1 MRKQT
6 LTLVL
11 FMLSF
16 LPSAAQ
22 IGNYRQDFAIGVNGG
37 YAFTNFRFTPKVNQ
51 GLHGGV
57 TGGLTWRYTCEKYFS
72 SICAIVGEVNYA
84 QMGWKESILDYD
96 DNPVINESTGLAE
109 KYSRTINYV
118 QVPVFAR
125 LGWGREVK
133 GVQFFV
139 QAGPQFGYFLSEKTK
154 MNFELEKRNTT
165 DRVNQVIE
173 QDTMAVENK
182 FDYGIAGGV
191 GVEFSHP
198 SVGHFILEGRYYYG
212 LGNIYGDTKK
222 DFFASSN
229 MGSIMIKLSW
239 LFDIKRTK
247 NVTRK

>member
-1 MRKQT
+1 
-6 LTLVL
+6 
-11 FMLSF
+11 MLSL

-57 TGGLTWRYTCEKYFS
+57 MGGLTWRYTCEKYFS

-154 MNFELEKRNTT
+154 MNFELEKRNTS

>member
-11 FMLSF
+11 FMLSL

-57 TGGLTWRYTCEKYFS
+57 MGGLTWRYTCEKYFS

-154 MNFELEKRNTT
+154 MNFELEKRNTS

>member
-1 MRKQT
+1 
-6 LTLVL
+6 
-11 FMLSF
+11 MLSF

>member
-1 MRKQT
+1 
-6 LTLVL
+6 
-11 FMLSF
+11 MLSL

-37 YAFTNFRFTPKVNQ
+37 YAFTTFRFTPKVNQ

-57 TGGLTWRYTCEKYFS
+57 MGGLTWRYTCEKYFS

-154 MNFELEKRNTT
+154 MNFELEKRNTS

>member
-1 MRKQT
+1 
-6 LTLVL
+6 
-11 FMLSF
+11 MLSL

>member
-1 MRKQT
+1 
-6 LTLVL
+6 
-11 FMLSF
+11 MLSL

-57 TGGLTWRYTCEKYFS
+57 MGGLTWRYTCEKYFS

>member
-1 MRKQT
+1 
-6 LTLVL
+6 
-11 FMLSF
+11 MLSL

-57 TGGLTWRYTCEKYFS
+57 MGGLTWRYTCEKYFS

-239 LFDIKRTK
+239 LFDIKGTK

>member
-1 MRKQT
+1 
-6 LTLVL
+6 
-11 FMLSF
+11 MLSL

-22 IGNYRQDFAIGVNGG
+22 IGNYRQDFVIGVNGG

-57 TGGLTWRYTCEKYFS
+57 MGGLTWRYTCEKYFS

-154 MNFELEKRNTT
+154 MNFELEKRNTS

-173 QDTMAVENK
+173 QDTIAVENK